1 MTISISS
8 RPSPDELTSDP
19 PASEVTS
26 GRLLRNTLA
35 NGTASAWSA
44 LVTVALTP
52 FLLDRFGAEQYGLW
66 VLALGL
72 TFSSG
77 YFALADFGLTEAAV
91 KFIAEARA
99 NGSAAAINAIASTT
113 LAVFSVVGLIVGG
126 AMWAL
131 APRLVT
137 WFGVSGHLAGTAR
150 ALFALM
156 ALEVLLELPTTALR
170 AVIEGIQRYV
180 WLRAIDVLGRSLWAV
195 LVVVAVLRGHGVVAL
210 GVITLI
216 AAAVRSVATIVVAY
230 RVTPGLHLRPR
241 FVTRAVLRAT
251 LGFGSLVG
259 GLRVLTVIYAQM
271 DRVIIAIAISVTAV
285 AGYEVVFRIQ
295 SLTTLALVMASSAVV
310 PAAAYN
316 ATRGDHQRQRELF
329 LRGTKYAMAISLP
342 VCIAALLYAR
352 LLIVSWVGAKYATE
366 TAAARI
372 FLLFPIFASVN
383 QVGVAMLIGLGR
395 VRRVLL
401 LQVIAVGVN
410 LGLSVTLA
418 GPLGITGVV
427 IGTCVGGFVVWLPYL
442 HTLLTT
448 FGVAMHDWWSRA
460 IRPNVPGAVVQGG
473 VGLLTLSWWSKID
486 SFWVVGMIFTASC
499 ALNVATF
506 VLVGMDITEREHLWS
521 RVRGRTSV
529 SKGQDGDGGAASR
542 RNNDRISAT

>member
-8 RPSPDELTSDP
+8 RPPSDEITP
-19 PASEVTS
+19 KVTVSEVTS
-26 GRLLRNTLA
+26 GRLLRNTFA

-44 LVTVALTP
+44 LVTVVLTP
-52 FLLDRFGAEQYGLW
+52 FLLHRFGSEQYGLW

-77 YFALADFGLTEAAV
+77 YLALADFGLTEAAV

-99 NGSAAAINAIASTT
+99 SGSAAAISAIASTT
-113 LAVFSVVGLIVGG
+113 LAVFSVVGVLVGG

-131 APRLVT
+131 APRFVD
-137 WFGVSGHLAGTAR
+137 WFGVSEHLAATAR
-150 ALFALM
+150 VLFALM
-156 ALEVLLELPTTALR
+156 ALEILVELPTTALR
-170 AVIEGIQRYV
+170 AVIEGIQEYV
-180 WLRAIDVLGRSLWAV
+180 WLRSIDVIGRTLWAV
-195 LVVVAVLRGHGVVAL
+195 LVVVAVFRGHGVVAL

-216 AAAVRSVATIVVAY
+216 AAAVRSLATLVVAY
-230 RVTPGLHLRPR
+230 RVAPGLRLRPR
-241 FVTRAVLRAT
+241 LVTRSVLRAT

-271 DRVIIAIAISVTAV
+271 DRVIIAVAISVAAV

-316 ATRGDHQRQRELF
+316 ATRGDHERQRELY

-352 LLIVSWVGAKYATE
+352 LLIVSWVGAKYASE

-410 LGLSVTLA
+410 LILSIALA

-427 IGTCVGGFVVWLPYL
+427 IGTCVGGLVVWLPYL

-448 FGVAMHDWWSRA
+448 FAVPVRDWWSRA
-460 IRPNVPGAVVQGG
+460 IRPNLPGAVVQVS
-473 VGLLTLSWWSKID
+473 VGLLTLAWCSNVD
-486 SFWVVGMIFTASC
+486 SFWLVGMLFTASC
-499 ALNVATF
+499 ALNAATF
-506 VLVGMDITEREHLWS
+506 IFLGMDFTEREHLWS
-521 RVRGRTSV
+521 RVKRGSV
-529 SKGQDGDGGAASR
+529 GASGQDGEGGAESP
-542 RNNDRISAT
+542 RNNERISAT